1 MEKENKYY
9 NIIVNI
15 VKSNKKYQGLEN
27 ILDEIVDDV
36 YSHSE
41 VIFNTVNNESVIM
54 SYLEKVVS
62 TSLITV
68 PKKLGIST
76 SLLYSGVNS
85 AKDVDKTLIDKMING
100 TTKVSNSTN
109 TPKETFINSMDNE
122 PIKNNIIDFKNIVIE
137 EDNVEKLE
145 ELELEDISPKISSY
159 SIDNVE
165 ETSLET
171 DVSNDTLDL
180 VDVDETNTENG
191 SFENVVD
198 DVVETSL
205 DPEDNNDSLDLVDV
219 DETDTENSSFENVID
234 DVVETSLDSEG
245 NNDSLDLV
253 DVDETNTENGSFE
266 NVVDNVV
273 DASLNTEGNNNSLD
287 LVDVDEINTEN
298 DLFESNDSFD
308 LELSVDNTNK
318 LEDLTD
324 FGGIDAEEISLA
336 DDIEDTI
343 LFNNPEEENLDIL
356 EPTNNELIELTNTD
370 TVDLSKESGTGTFI
384 PTNYS
389 VFNFEP
395 DTKDLFS
402 EIDRDSITKNL
413 LDLANANPEVDIMKI
428 YNMKY
433 KDNETIQKIAIELKI
448 GEDKIIEALK
458 EIISVL

>member
-1 MEKENKYY
+1 M
-9 NIIVNI
+9 
-15 VKSNKKYQGLEN
+15 
-27 ILDEIVDDV
+27 
-36 YSHSE
+36 
-41 VIFNTVNNESVIM
+41 
-54 SYLEKVVS
+54 
-62 TSLITV
+62 
-68 PKKLGIST
+68 
-76 SLLYSGVNS
+76 
-85 AKDVDKTLIDKMING
+85 
-100 TTKVSNSTN
+100 
-109 TPKETFINSMDNE
+109 
-122 PIKNNIIDFKNIVIE
+122 
-137 EDNVEKLE
+137 
-145 ELELEDISPKISSY
+145 
-159 SIDNVE
+159 
-165 ETSLET
+165 ETSLDSE
-171 DVSNDTLDL
+171 DNNDSLDL

-191 SFENVVD
+191 SFENIVD
-198 DVVETSL
+198 NLVETSL
-205 DPEDNNDSLDLVDV
+205 DPEGNNNSLDLVDV
-219 DETDTENSSFENVID
+219 DETDTENGSFKNVVD
-234 DVVETSLDSEG
+234 DVVETSLDSED

>member
-180 VDVDETNTENG
+180 VDVDETDTENG
-191 SFENVVD
+191 SFKNVVD
-198 DVVETSL
+198 NL
-205 DPEDNNDSLDLVDV
+205 
-219 DETDTENSSFENVID
+219 
-234 DVVETSLDSEG
+234 VETSLDSED